1 MMSDGKIVFI
11 FQSVDLSEH
20 LCKARID
27 IINKIPDQN
36 FKGLA
41 VIDWEPW
48 RPLWETNW
56 NKKRIYKV
64 RSVELVKSRY
74 PQWSLNQ

>member
-1 MMSDGKIVFI
+1 M
-11 FQSVDLSEH
+11 
-20 LCKARID
+20 D
-27 IINKIPDQN
+27 IESKIPDPN
-36 FKGLA
+36 YNGLA

-64 RSVELVKSRY
+64 KSVENVRERY
-74 PQWSLNQ
+74 PSWPLER